1 MKRAIFL
8 DFDGTLAHL
17 GEVPPAHV
25 EVVRAARAAGNA
37 VMLCTGRPKSML
49 PARRLVAGFDGI
61 VASGGGYVEVAGEVL
76 SDRRF
81 PAAVATRAVRTLTR
95 HRVAFLLEAPDA
107 LYGLPGIDAVMAARL
122 GAGRLAH
129 EEGDGGG
136 PRDVLERLEM
146 SEDLLHTSF
155 SKISFFDSPVSGE
168 LLIEQIG
175 PEVALLPSS
184 ISGLGGSAGEIHL
197 ADVHKGIGMRVAAA
211 YLGVAPEDVVAFGD
225 GVNDVEMLEEAGI
238 GVAIK
243 GSDPLVLAAADRFA
257 EGPENDG
264 LVAAFE
270 ELGLV

>member
-1 MKRAIFL
+1 MAGGVEWSHDRTTAHARRRLTPRAVRSVKRAIFL

-136 PRDVLERLEM
+136 PRDVLERLEDVGG
-146 SEDLLHTSF
+146 SPAHLVQQDLL
-155 SKISFFDSPVSGE
+155 
-168 LLIEQIG
+168 LR
-175 PEVALLPSS
+175 
-184 ISGLGGSAGEIHL
+184 L
-197 ADVHKGIGMRVAAA
+197 AR
-211 YLGVAPEDVVAFGD
+211 FG
-225 GVNDVEMLEEAGI
+225 
-238 GVAIK
+238 
-243 GSDPLVLAAADRFA
+243 
-257 EGPENDG
+257 
-264 LVAAFE
+264 
-270 ELGLV
+270 